1 MSGLRLDPENLWY
14 SKNLLSTGLL
24 PLSWLFRAIVTV
36 RRFYY
41 RVYHYR
47 RALPSVFILV
57 VGNLTVGGTGKTP
70 FLIWLARQCRGHGLK
85 VGIITRGYKKHQAG
99 KILEAL
105 PHSMSK
111 EVGDEALLLVQKT
124 ACPVIVAAN
133 RMQAVGLLL
142 SKYRP
147 DVILSDDGLQHY
159 KLPRNVE
166 IAIVDGARQFGNGTI
181 YDGNFNVARQF
192 VIAIVDGARQFG
204 NGRCLP
210 AGPLREP
217 VSRIQECDLVVSN
230 GRNDNYKYSFETV
243 PESAVSLGPDT
254 VRRPLQDFMD
264 CTVHAVA
271 GLGNPARFF
280 RMLESAG
287 IRIIRHV
294 FPDHHAYVEADLE
307 FGDNKPI
314 LMTEK
319 DAVKC
324 KLFVDRNIWYLPIIV
339 QPSPLLEQRI
349 STLIEGIPRANAVT

>member
-1 MSGLRLDPENLWY
+1 LSGLRLDPENLWY

-47 RALPSVFILV
+47 RTLPSVFILV

-105 PHSMSK
+105 PHSLSK

-166 IAIVDGARQFGNGTI
+166 
-181 YDGNFNVARQF
+181 
-192 VIAIVDGARQFG
+192 IAIVDGARQFG

-280 RMLESAG
+280 RMLENAG

>member
-105 PHSMSK
+105 PHSLSK

-166 IAIVDGARQFGNGTI
+166 
-181 YDGNFNVARQF
+181 
-192 VIAIVDGARQFG
+192 IAIVDGARQFG

>member
-47 RALPSVFILV
+47 RTLPSVFILV

-105 PHSMSK
+105 PHSLSK

-166 IAIVDGARQFGNGTI
+166 IAIVDGARQFGNG
-181 YDGNFNVARQF
+181 
-192 VIAIVDGARQFG
+192 
-204 NGRCLP
+204 RCLP

-243 PESAVSLGPDT
+243 PESAVSLGPYT

>member
-1 MSGLRLDPENLWY
+1 MRLDPENLWY

-47 RALPSVFILV
+47 RTLPSVFILV

-105 PHSMSK
+105 PHSLSK

-166 IAIVDGARQFGNGTI
+166 IAIVDGARQFGNG
-181 YDGNFNVARQF
+181 
-192 VIAIVDGARQFG
+192 
-204 NGRCLP
+204 RCLP

-243 PESAVSLGPDT
+243 PESAVSLGQDT

>member
-47 RALPSVFILV
+47 RTLPSVFILV

-105 PHSMSK
+105 PHSLSK

-166 IAIVDGARQFGNGTI
+166 
-181 YDGNFNVARQF
+181 
-192 VIAIVDGARQFG
+192 IAIVDGARQFG

-264 CTVHAVA
+264 STVHAVA

>member
-47 RALPSVFILV
+47 RTLPSVFILV

-105 PHSMSK
+105 PHSLSK

-166 IAIVDGARQFGNGTI
+166 IAIVDGARQFGNG
-181 YDGNFNVARQF
+181 
-192 VIAIVDGARQFG
+192 
-204 NGRCLP
+204 RCLP

-230 GRNDNYKYSFETV
+230 GRNDNYKYSFDTV

-254 VRRPLQDFMD
+254 VRRPLQDFKD

>member
-1 MSGLRLDPENLWY
+1 MRLDPENLWY

-47 RALPSVFILV
+47 RTLPSVFILV

-105 PHSMSK
+105 PHSLSK
-111 EVGDEALLLVQKT
+111 DVGDEALLLVQKT

-166 IAIVDGARQFGNGTI
+166 IAIVDGARQFGNG
-181 YDGNFNVARQF
+181 
-192 VIAIVDGARQFG
+192 
-204 NGRCLP
+204 RCLP

-243 PESAVSLGPDT
+243 PESAVSLGQDT

-264 CTVHAVA
+264 STVHAVA